1 MFEAIIWFILVTAGF
16 AVVNR
21 LWMWLFVKVEMSRLE
36 ARDEF
41 AEAAATIYA
50 DSRAASTT

>member
-1 MFEAIIWFILVTAGF
+1 LFEVIIWFALICAGF

-21 LWMWLFVKVEMSRLE
+21 FWLWLFLKAEMSRLE

-41 AEAAATIYA
+41 SEAAATIYA